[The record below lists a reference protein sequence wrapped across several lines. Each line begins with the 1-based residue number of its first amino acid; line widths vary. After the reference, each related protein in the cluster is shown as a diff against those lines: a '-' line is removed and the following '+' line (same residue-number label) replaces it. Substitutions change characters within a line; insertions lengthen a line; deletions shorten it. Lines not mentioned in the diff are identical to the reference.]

1 MISVLIAGKFIV
13 VVSLNGVIG
22 TGIGVYGKMKKE
34 IALLNEILAAAAIY
48 GGDAGG
54 VYCSCPEELEKAVNN
69 WLVEK
74 NLMEDY
80 MLVYQNYTSIPQ
92 IVRSFGF

>member
-1 MISVLIAGKFIV
+1 MVKSFAE
-13 VVSLNGVIG
+13 VSLNGVIM

-34 IALLNEILAAAAIY
+34 IALLNEILATAAIY

-54 VYCSCPEELEKAVNN
+54 VYCSCPEKLEKAVNN